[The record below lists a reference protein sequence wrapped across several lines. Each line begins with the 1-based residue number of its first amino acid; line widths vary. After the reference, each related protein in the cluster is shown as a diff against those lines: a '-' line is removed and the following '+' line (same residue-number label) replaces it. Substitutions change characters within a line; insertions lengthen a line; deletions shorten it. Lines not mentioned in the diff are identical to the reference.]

1 MASDRLRVARNGQE
15 LEEIALEHLDAKLST
30 GELLPS
36 DWGLKDG
43 DSAWTQL
50 YIIAGQR
57 LIEFSAL
64 DTFAMSNAIGNEF
77 SSTEELIRQISG
89 ELDELSD
96 RTKKLREQKKTARE
110 YLSYVKNLRS
120 KSISRERES
129 QREEEWAE
137 REREKAEERAEEEA
151 EEQGEIA
158 TSAGY
163 IKEYFDR
170 AKEMDAGEFMI
181 ADLADG
187 NLSPD
192 ADGTM
197 SDKAI
202 EKAYQKIWLAMR
214 AVEPTEEELLNMGRD
229 SHLGEDGH
237 FEIITAYLK
246 KKALREQGQS

>member
-120 KSISRERES
+120 KSISREREI

-163 IKEYFDR
+163 IKEDFDK
-170 AKEMDAGEFMI
+170 AKRMGFYEFRF
-181 ADLADG
+181 ADHGID
-187 NLSPD
+187 PD
-192 ADGTM
+192 TDGTM

-214 AVEPTEEELLNMGRD
+214 AVEPTEEEFLDMGRT
-229 SHLGEDGH
+229 SHLGQDGH
-237 FEIITAYLK
+237 YEIITAYLK
-246 KKALREQGQS
+246 KKALREQKQSQD